1 MSSQQLMSSKT
12 FILSRGEGLSKVEVS
27 RKMCFQQ
34 SQNSCKYIPAFV
46 LYGVIPLTSLAQ
58 LWKFQVNFQKQL
70 YLRPEINF
78 FKGLILNRT
87 FQHLNVGWQRT
98 LFSMWRF

>member
-12 FILSRGEGLSKVEVS
+12 FILSRGEGLSKVEVN

-34 SQNSCKYIPAFV
+34 SQNSCKLIPAFV
-46 LYGVIPLTSLAQ
+46 LYGVIPPLIYLAQ
-58 LWKFQVNFQKQL
+58 LFCSSKSIFKQP

-78 FKGLILNRT
+78 FKGLILNIPT
-87 FQHLNVGWQRT
+87 FKCWLSEDIIFNVEI
-98 LFSMWRF
+98 